1 MARTGARNCVLVVDD
16 DWLMRWS
23 LTETLSEH
31 GCRVVEATDASSA
44 YAALAATTTEPDVV
58 LLDLCLPDSESLDL
72 LSSIHRRTPSSNI
85 VLMSA
90 FLTPDIDRE
99 ARDRG
104 AFEVMPKPFEM
115 AALLDVVDRAE
126 GCRQ

>member
-1 MARTGARNCVLVVDD
+1 MAQTGARNRVLVVDD

-23 LTETLSEH
+23 LSETLSEH
-31 GCRVVEATDASSA
+31 GCLVVEATDATSA
-44 YAALAATTTEPDVV
+44 YAALAGDPDIV
-58 LLDLCLPDSESLDL
+58 LLDLHLPDSQTLDL
-72 LSSIHRRTPSSNI
+72 LSSIHLRTPSSNI

-90 FLTPDIDRE
+90 YMTPDIDRE

-115 AALLDVVDRAE
+115 NALLDVVDRAD
-126 GCRQ
+126 RH

>member
-1 MARTGARNCVLVVDD
+1 MAHSGVRNRVLVVDD

-23 LTETLSEH
+23 LSETLSEH
-31 GCRVVEATDASSA
+31 GCQVVEATDATSA
-44 YAALAATTTEPDVV
+44 YAALAADPDVV
-58 LLDLCLPDSESLDL
+58 LLDLHLPDSQSLDL
-72 LSSIHRRTPSSNI
+72 LSSIHRRTPLSNI

-90 FLTPDIDRE
+90 YLTPDIDRE

-115 AALLDVVDRAE
+115 TDLLDVVDRAE
-126 GCRQ
+126 GRHH